1 MESPLATGQ
10 FLQLALLV
18 GLPVHAALVVLA
30 TLVVRFKVRLSWPW
44 VLALVPVWLAASL
57 ALQVGIWAALPDL
70 PESMFMLLGFVN
82 LPALLG
88 AGLLLAVLLAALLRR
103 QSGAVA

>member
-30 TLVVRFKVRLSWPW
+30 TRVVRFKLRLEWLW
-44 VLALVPVWLAASL
+44 GLALVPVWLAASL
-57 ALQVGIWAALPDL
+57 ALQVGIWAVLPDL

-88 AGLLLAVLLAALLRR
+88 AGLLLAVLLTAFPRR
-103 QSGAVA
+103 QRGAVA

>member
-1 MESPLATGQ
+1 MEGPLATGQ
-10 FLQLALLV
+10 FVQLALLV
-18 GLPVHAALVVLA
+18 GLPVHAALVVVA
-30 TLVVRFKVRLSWPW
+30 TLVVRFKMRLAWPW

-57 ALQVGIWAALPDL
+57 ALQVGIWAGLPDL

-88 AGLLLAVLLAALLRR
+88 AGLLLAVLLSALPRR
-103 QSGAVA
+103 KSGAVA